1 MSWIPFI
8 VAAYVLGSIPFGVLI
23 ARSKGVDITSHGSG
37 NIGATNVGRVLGRRF
52 GLVCFALDMAKGAAP
67 VLAAGAWH
75 GDLGYPAT
83 QIESV
88 DMWLWL
94 AVAAA
99 ALIGHM
105 ASIFLRFR
113 GGKGVATAFGALLAV
128 WPTLGIPALVALGVW
143 ILIMATVRI
152 MSIASMIAAVS
163 LPISVALLMQLDS
176 NGQDLQSGIV
186 AARSTPPLAIAGLIA
201 VLVLVRHRSN
211 IARLL
216 KGREQRVGRS

>member
-1 MSWIPFI
+1 
-8 VAAYVLGSIPFGVLI
+8 
-23 ARSKGVDITSHGSG
+23 
-37 NIGATNVGRVLGRRF
+37 
-52 GLVCFALDMAKGAAP
+52 
-67 VLAAGAWH
+67 
-75 GDLGYPAT
+75 
-83 QIESV
+83 
-88 DMWLWL
+88 MWLWL

-152 MSIASMIAAVS
+152 VSIASMIAAVS